1 MLEDPRFATPA
12 ARSTHRLALNAELD
26 KVTAEKPSAY
36 WVEALNAAGVPT
48 GPILSVRETY
58 EDEQVRHLGMAVP
71 VRHPLLGDL
80 TVQAPPAT
88 LSRTPGGVRMPAP
101 EAGEHTDAILA
112 ELGYSPGDVA
122 ALRRDAVV

>member
-1 MLEDPRFATPA
+1 
-12 ARSTHRLALNAELD
+12 
-26 KVTAEKPSAY
+26 
-36 WVEALNAAGVPT
+36 VPT
-48 GPILSVRETY
+48 GPILSVQETY
-58 EDEQVRHLGMAVP
+58 ENEQVRHLGMAVP

-88 LSRTPGGVRMPAP
+88 LSRTPGGVRTPAP

-112 ELGYSPGDVA
+112 ELGYSPSDIA